1 MSFLDFI
8 KRQVE
13 EESGDLSCLE
23 VRMGD
28 RASGKVVGQV
38 SNEGSLNSGKG
49 VEGNDYV
56 TCWV

>member
-1 MSFLDFI
+1 MMSFLDFI

-28 RASGKVVGQV
+28 RASGK
-38 SNEGSLNSGKG
+38 G